1 MWSKLDDGFH
11 SHPKIRRAGNAAAG
25 LLARLISYAG
35 QHLTDGAILG
45 AVARDY
51 GTAPQL
57 RKLVELGLLHEHGH
71 ACPRCAQPGA
81 GDYVVHDFLVSNPS
95 REQVHTGRGKDAQR
109 KRQQRN
115 TSSNRE
121 RNASDSPTNPNRTA
135 PQPDTESNP
144 GFDTEAQVSEGRHG
158 GRLAGAR
165 VDPTRPDPSTSYG
178 GTNKQAGPPSSE
190 PRIAEPVRPLVDAMT
205 EAGLIVGWELM
216 PADWLLLQALVERCT
231 VPVLVEHARAAWD
244 GARQRPRSARYFLP
258 GWRSLPAIPDGTPSQ
273 PAANVVPLR
282 PATTSHTDHL
292 LAGLALLEQEGLA

>member
-57 RKLVELGLLHEHGH
+57 RKLVALGLLHEHGH

-95 REQVHTGRGKDAQR
+95 REQVHAGRGKDAQR

-121 RNASDSPTNPNRTA
+121 RNAADSPTNQNRTA
-135 PQPDTESNP
+135 PQPDAESHP
-144 GFDTEAQVSEGRHG
+144 GFDAESQVSEGRHG
-158 GRLAGAR
+158 GRLAGAP

-178 GTNKQAGPPSSE
+178 GTNKQVRPPADE
-190 PRIAEPVRPLVDAMT
+190 PRIAESVRPLVDAMT
-205 EAGLIVGWELM
+205 AAGLVVGWQLT
-216 PADWLLLQALVERCT
+216 PDDWVLLHALVERCT
-231 VPVLVEHARAAWD
+231 VPVLVEHARGAWE
-244 GARQRPRSARYFLP
+244 GARTRPRSARYFLP
-258 GWRSLPAIPDGTPSQ
+258 GWRSLPAMPNGAPAPGT
-273 PAANVVPLR
+273 NVVPLR
-282 PATTSHTDHL
+282 PAPASHTDNL
-292 LAGLALLEQEGLA
+292 LAGLALLEAQEGSA